1 MPSLPAFEVVR
12 IGLEDW
18 PKCGAIWNME
28 TFPYTEQFREQIRAG
43 NREVFVLTVDGTY
56 IAECDLVK
64 DNPEYGTVP
73 GRRLY
78 LSRLIVRRDCRVN
91 LISKFP
97 FRRERPSL
105 CSCYMA

>member
-1 MPSLPAFEVVR
+1 MKPFEITR